1 MTYTFIDYEIDN
13 GKKEARKEGEKKGEF
28 NAIYNFIKKGRMTL
42 EEAASDLGMT
52 VEQLL
57 AGFKEYNL
65 VL

>member
-1 MTYTFIDYEIDN
+1 MAISGILD
-13 GKKEARKEGEKKGEF
+13 KAEARGEARGKFDLLYKL
-28 NAIYNFIKKGRMTL
+28 IKKGRMTI

>member
-1 MTYTFIDYEIDN
+1 MCDVLDKIVAQ
-13 GKKEARKEGEKKGEF
+13 GEARGEARGEF
-28 NAIYNFIKKGRMTL
+28 NLLYKLIKKGRMTI